1 VKKISIICKSCNY
14 LFETMAEISEEIEE
28 LTCSQCGRTNRYLPH
43 KIKAGRE
50 YYQEIWSAKT
60 KKE

>member
-1 VKKISIICKSCNY
+1 
-14 LFETMAEISEEIEE
+14 MAEISEEIEE